1 MYCNILPQMNGYIQ
15 NFENGSKNMS
25 FVMKDDGVLE
35 KYNEIWDNIK
45 KTLNIKFHRTP
56 VYDKNT

>member
-1 MYCNILPQMNGYIQ
+1 MNGYLKS
-15 NFENGSKNMS
+15 FENGSKNMS

-45 KTLNIKFHRTP
+45 KTLNIKFHSSP
-56 VYDKNT
+56 VYDKNI

>member
-35 KYNEIWDNIK
+35 KYN
-45 KTLNIKFHRTP
+45 
-56 VYDKNT
+56 